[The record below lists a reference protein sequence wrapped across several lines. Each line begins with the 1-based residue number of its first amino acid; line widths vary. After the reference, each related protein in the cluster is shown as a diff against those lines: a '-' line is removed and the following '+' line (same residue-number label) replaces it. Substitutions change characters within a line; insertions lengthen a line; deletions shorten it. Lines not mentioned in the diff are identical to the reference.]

1 MFGSMASSFATSK
14 RTSKK
19 QGKISFRQ
27 AGDGPDEGKKAE
39 GESRTR
45 KEIMR
50 LAEKLEI
57 HSNFTRQ
64 LKTSKNCKSKTFR
77 YDMVAPGGDPYASQ
91 R

>member
-1 MFGSMASSFATSK
+1 MASSLTTSK
-14 RTSKK
+14 RASIIKK
-19 QGKISFRQ
+19 AKEKSRQ
-27 AGDGPDEGKKAE
+27 SEGPEDGKKPE

-64 LKTSKNCKSKTFR
+64 IKTSKHVKSKTFQ
-77 YDMVAPGGDPYASQ
+77 YDIASPGGDPFASQ